1 MQILNILGSVISLM
15 LGVLILYISYQLK
28 KIPEAPVLPPYY
40 EGKITKIKWTSITV
54 QFPFENHEIEYEFPR
69 ITLPRTVSMRV
80 GMPVKVFY
88 SPESGQSYVYSV
100 GKPNPSVICM
110 IIALVLFTVAVL
122 FFTGIEV

>member
-15 LGVLILYISYQLK
+15 LGVLILYIS
-28 KIPEAPVLPPYY
+28 
-40 EGKITKIKWTSITV
+40 
-54 QFPFENHEIEYEFPR
+54 FENHEIEYEFPR

-88 SPESGQSYVYSV
+88 LPESGQSYVYSV